1 MLSCLIAYKAKHRMK
16 SPLNNLLWKHL
27 SMTHLLVHRL
37 KLWSRPAFLP
47 TFLAALLVCAFQP
60 RLHADPTPV
69 RKFQGTYHGFLEL
82 RSPDGQVVAY
92 GDSTQVVRGDQITA
106 ETLFTFK
113 DGSIDDETTVYTQ
126 HRTFQ
131 LISDHHVQK
140 GPFFPHPTEVFIDAR
155 TGQVS
160 TRTTGKDGKGIFRTD
175 KLQLPADLANGM
187 VPLIIENM
195 GSAAQK
201 TVSLVIS
208 TPKALLVQLVI
219 SKIGDDSYS
228 LVGTNRKATHY
239 ELKIVLGGI
248 VGVVAPLI
256 GKTPPNIEIWAVTGQ
271 APTFVK
277 EQGPLYADGPVMTI
291 ELISPTWPDSSKSGN

>member
-1 MLSCLIAYKAKHRMK
+1 MMK
-16 SPLNNLLWKHL
+16 SPLKNSPPEHLSRNLLD
-27 SMTHLLVHRL
+27 HRFQL
-37 KLWSRPAFLP
+37 RSRPMFLPAFLSV
-47 TFLAALLVCAFQP
+47 LLVFAIQP
-60 RLHADPTPV
+60 RLHADPTAV

-92 GDSTQVVRGDQITA
+92 GDSTQVVHGAEITA

-126 HRTFQ
+126 HHTFQ

-160 TRTTGKDGKGIFRTD
+160 TRTTDKNGKEVFRTD
-175 KLQLPADLANGM
+175 HLQLPADLANGM
-187 VPLIIENM
+187 VPLVIENLAP
-195 GSAAQK
+195 GAAQK
-201 TVSLVIS
+201 TVSLVVS
-208 TPKALLVQLVI
+208 TPKAMLVQLVI

-248 VGVVAPLI
+248 AGVVAPLI
-256 GKTPPNIEIWAVTGQ
+256 GKAPPNIEIWAVTGA
-271 APTFVK
+271 APTFVR
-277 EQGPLYADGPVMTI
+277 EQGPIYAEGPVMTI
-291 ELISPTWPDSSKSGN
+291 ELISPTWPDPAKSGN

>member
-1 MLSCLIAYKAKHRMK
+1 MKSHLKNPPPEHLSKRILAKH
-16 SPLNNLLWKHL
+16 LLA
-27 SMTHLLVHRL
+27 HRFQ
-37 KLWSRPAFLP
+37 LWSRHAFLP
-47 TFLAALLVCAFQP
+47 TIVSVLLVCAIQP
-60 RLHADPTPV
+60 RLHADPTAV

-82 RSPDGQVVAY
+82 RAPDGQVVAF
-92 GDSTQVVRGDQITA
+92 GDSTQIVHGDQIIA

-126 HRTFQ
+126 HRTFE
-131 LISDHHVQK
+131 LVSDHHVQK

-160 TRTTGKDGKGIFRTD
+160 TRTTGKDGKAVFRTD
-175 KLQLPADLANGM
+175 RLQLPADLANGI
-187 VPLIIENM
+187 VPLVIENL

-201 TVSLVIS
+201 TVSLVVS

-219 SKIGDDSYS
+219 SKIGEDSYS

-239 ELKIVLGGI
+239 ELKIVLSGI

-256 GKTPPNIEIWAVTGQ
+256 GKTPPSIEIWAVMGQ
-271 APTFVK
+271 APTFVR

-291 ELISPTWPDSSKSGN
+291 ELISPTWPDPGKSGN

>member
-1 MLSCLIAYKAKHRMK
+1 MK
-16 SPLNNLLWKHL
+16 SPLKNLLSKHL
-27 SMTHLLVHRL
+27 SVHRFQ
-37 KLWSRPAFLP
+37 LWSRPTFLP
-47 TFLAALLVCAFQP
+47 TFLSVLLFCAFLP

-82 RSPDGQVVAY
+82 LSPDGQVVAF
-92 GDSTQVVRGDQITA
+92 GDSTQVVHGDEITA

-140 GPFFPHPTEVFIDAR
+140 GPFFPHPTEVFVDAR

-160 TRTTGKDGKGIFRTD
+160 TRTTGKDGKEVFRTD
-175 KLQLPADLANGM
+175 HLQLPADLANGM
-187 VPLIIENM
+187 VPLTIENM
-195 GSAAQK
+195 APGATQK
-201 TVSLVIS
+201 TVSLVVS

-219 SKIGDDSYS
+219 SKIGDDKYS
-228 LVGTNRKATHY
+228 LVGTTRKATHY
-239 ELKIVLGGI
+239 EIKIILGGV

-256 GKTPPNIEIWAVTGQ
+256 GKAPPNIEIWAITGQ
-271 APTFVK
+271 APTFVR
-277 EQGPLYADGPVMTI
+277 EQGPIYADGPVMTI
-291 ELISPTWPDSSKSGN
+291 QLISPDWPDSSKPGN

>member
-1 MLSCLIAYKAKHRMK
+1 MKNLPPEHLSRHL
-16 SPLNNLLWKHL
+16 SVKHL
-27 SMTHLLVHRL
+27 LAHRFP
-37 KLWSRPAFLP
+37 LWSRRAFLP
-47 TFLAALLVCAFQP
+47 TFLTVLVVCAIQP

-82 RSPDGQVVAY
+82 LSPDGQVVAF
-92 GDSTQVVRGDQITA
+92 GDSTQVVHGDEVTA

-126 HRTFQ
+126 HRSFQ

-140 GPFFPHPTEVFIDAR
+140 GPFFPHPTEVFVDAR

-160 TRTTGKDGKGIFRTD
+160 TRTTGKDGKEVFRTD
-175 KLQLPADLANGM
+175 HLQLPADLANGM
-187 VPLIIENM
+187 VPLVIENM
-195 GSAAQK
+195 PPGAAQK

-271 APTFVK
+271 APTFVR

-291 ELISPTWPDSSKSGN
+291 QLISPTWPDSAKSGNSAK

>member
-1 MLSCLIAYKAKHRMK
+1 MLSSLIAYKAKHRMK
-16 SPLNNLLWKHL
+16 SPMKNLLSKNL
-27 SMTHLLVHRL
+27 SVHRFHL
-37 KLWSRPAFLP
+37 RSRP
-47 TFLAALLVCAFQP
+47 TFLHAFLTVLLVCAIMP

-82 RSPDGQVVAY
+82 LSPDGQVVAF
-92 GDSTQVVRGDQITA
+92 GDSTQVVHGDEITA

-140 GPFFPHPTEVFIDAR
+140 GPFFPHPTEVFVDAR

-160 TRTTGKDGKGIFRTD
+160 TRTTDKNGKEVFRTD
-175 KLQLPADLANGM
+175 HLQLPADLANGM

-195 GSAAQK
+195 APGAAQK
-201 TVSLVIS
+201 TVSLVVS

-219 SKIGDDSYS
+219 SKLGDDKYS
-228 LVGTNRKATHY
+228 LVGTTRKATHY
-239 ELKIVLGGI
+239 EIKIILGGVI
-248 VGVVAPLI
+248 GVVAPLI
-256 GKTPPNIEIWAVTGQ
+256 GKTPPNIEIWAVTGS
-271 APTFVK
+271 APTFVR
-277 EQGPLYADGPVMTI
+277 EQGPMYSDGPVMTI
-291 ELISPTWPDSSKSGN
+291 ELISPTWPDSPKSGN

>member
-1 MLSCLIAYKAKHRMK
+1 MKNRCKQRLQFRPPFFSYLVAPLI
-16 SPLNNLLWKHL
+16 
-27 SMTHLLVHRL
+27 V
-37 KLWSRPAFLP
+37 
-47 TFLAALLVCAFQP
+47 LLVCAIQP

-92 GDSTQVVRGDQITA
+92 GDSTQVVHGDQITS

-113 DGSIDDETTVYTQ
+113 DGSIDDETTVFTQ

-160 TRTTGKDGKGIFRTD
+160 TRSTGKDGKAEFRTD
-175 KLQLPADLANGM
+175 HLQLPADLANGM
-187 VPLIIENM
+187 VPLVVENLAS
-195 GSAAQK
+195 GAAQK
-201 TVSLVIS
+201 TVSLVVS
-208 TPKALLVQLVI
+208 TPKALLVTLVI
-219 SKIGDDSYS
+219 SKIGDDNYS
-228 LVGTNRKATHY
+228 LVGTTRKATHY
-239 ELKIVLGGI
+239 EIKIVLSGI
-248 VGVVAPLI
+248 AGVVAPLI
-256 GKTPPNIEIWAVTGQ
+256 GKSPPNIEMWAVTGQ

-277 EQGPLYADGPVMTI
+277 EQGPMYADGPVMTI
-291 ELISPTWPDSSKSGN
+291 ELISPTWPDAPKSGN

>member
-1 MLSCLIAYKAKHRMK
+1 MK
-16 SPLNNLLWKHL
+16 SPMKNLPPEHLSRNLLVRRHQF
-27 SMTHLLVHRL
+27 
-37 KLWSRPAFLP
+37 WSRPAFL
-47 TFLAALLVCAFQP
+47 AVLLVCAIQP
-60 RLHADPTPV
+60 YLHADPTPV

-82 RSPDGQVVAY
+82 RSPDGQVVAF
-92 GDSTQVVRGDQITA
+92 GDSTQVVHGDQITA

-160 TRTTGKDGKGIFRTD
+160 TRTTGKDGKEVFRTD
-175 KLQLPADLANGM
+175 HLQLPADLANGM
-187 VPLIIENM
+187 VPLVIENM
-195 GSAAQK
+195 TSDAAQK
-201 TVSLVIS
+201 TVSLVVS
-208 TPKALLVQLVI
+208 TPKALLTTLVI
-219 SKIGDDSYS
+219 SKLGEDKYS

-239 ELKIVLGGI
+239 EIKIVLGGV

-256 GKTPPNIEIWAVTGQ
+256 GKAPPNIEIWAVTGA
-271 APTFVK
+271 APTFVR
-277 EQGPLYADGPVMTI
+277 EQGPMYADGPVMTI
-291 ELISPTWPDSSKSGN
+291 QLISPDWPDAPKPGN